1 MTWDVRGSDPIR
13 VSGNEHHGSAFL
25 AETAEVSQD
34 FFQQFFSDRR
44 NRLYKKGSEAAADS
58 SNAED
63 ALRSGLFW
71 VEAASVRN
79 ALLERRHS

>member
-1 MTWDVRGSDPIR
+1 MWDVRGSDPMR
-13 VSGNEHHGSAFL
+13 VPGNEHHGSTFL
-25 AETAEVSQD
+25 AETAEVSQG

-44 NRLYKKGSEAAADS
+44 NRLYKKGSEAAADT

-63 ALRSGLFW
+63 VLRFRALLSRGSH
-71 VEAASVRN
+71 VRN

>member
-1 MTWDVRGSDPIR
+1 MGVVRFDVDVRAIDPMR
-13 VSGNEHHGSAFL
+13 VSGHEHHGSTVL

-44 NRLYKKGSEAAADS
+44 NHLYKKRSEAAADT

-63 ALRSGLFW
+63 VLRSGLF
-71 VEAASVRN
+71 
-79 ALLERRHS
+79 